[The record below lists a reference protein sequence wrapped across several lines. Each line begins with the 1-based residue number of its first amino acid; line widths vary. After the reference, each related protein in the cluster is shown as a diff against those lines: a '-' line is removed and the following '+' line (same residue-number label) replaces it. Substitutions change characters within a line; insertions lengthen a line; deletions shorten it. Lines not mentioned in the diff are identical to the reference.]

1 MVGSLRLLLVDDH
14 DYVLLSLATGLEA
27 YEDVRVVGT
36 ATNPKEAITLCLQLK
51 PSVVVTDLMMAG
63 EDQGLEVV
71 RQIQA
76 CCPSIPVIMLT
87 AFVNADNRE
96 RALAAGAAEF
106 LDKADLSLERLM
118 TTVRK
123 VTGVGGAV

>member
-27 YEDVRVVGT
+27 YEGVCVVGT
-36 ATNPKEAITLCLQLK
+36 ATSPKEAITLCLQLN
-51 PSVVVTDLMMAG
+51 PSVVVTDLMMEG

-71 RQIQA
+71 REIQA
-76 CCPSIPVIMLT
+76 SCPTVPVIMLT
-87 AFVNADNRE
+87 AFGNADNRE

-106 LDKADLSLERLM
+106 LDKTDLSLERLM

-123 VTGVGGAV
+123 VTGAGTV